1 MTGYF
6 NGLVEEYLAMRR
18 SLGYQLVRQ
27 GGYLRNFASY
37 LDRGEHE
44 GPIPLALSVEWAS
57 SAPSPDPRN
66 PARRLMVVR
75 DFLRHLAARDG
86 ATDVP
91 APGLLGPTTH
101 RTPPHIYSDDE
112 IAELLREAARLSP
125 PEGLRPHS
133 YVTLFSLLACTG
145 LRISEALALRR
156 DDVDLANGVIT
167 VRWAK
172 NGRSRLVPLHP
183 SSLEPLRAYAER
195 CEASGSL
202 MGSDAFFRSDR
213 CDHLTYGAVR
223 GTFSHLRERLGWTAR
238 GRVRAPRIHDLRHRM
253 VVRRVLLWHTEGVD
267 VDVNMAA
274 LATYLGHI
282 LVADLY
288 WYFSATPE
296 LMNVAAERFSAFSN
310 QRAMDAS

>member
-1 MTGYF
+1 MTGHF

-18 SLGYQLVRQ
+18 SLGYQLIGQ
-27 GGYLRNFASY
+27 GRYLHNFANF
-37 LDRGEHE
+37 LDRAEHE
-44 GPIPLALSVEWAS
+44 GPILLTLSVEWAS
-57 SAPSPDPRN
+57 STSSPDPRN

-86 ATDVP
+86 ATEVP

-101 RTPPHIYSDDE
+101 RTPPHIYCDDE

-125 PEGLRPHS
+125 HEGLRPHS

-156 DDVDLANGVIT
+156 DDVDLVNGVIT
-167 VRWAK
+167 VRSGK

-195 CEASGSL
+195 CEASGSS
-202 MGSDAFFRSDR
+202 MGSDAFFRSDH
-213 CDHLTYGAVR
+213 CDHLAYAAVHS
-223 GTFSHLRERLGWTAR
+223 TFKRLRERLGWTAQ
-238 GRVRAPRIHDLRHRM
+238 GRVRAPRIHDLRHQM

-274 LATYLGHI
+274 LATYLGHV

-296 LMNVAAERFSAFSN
+296 LMNVVAERFSVFAN
-310 QRAMDAS
+310 QRAMDPS